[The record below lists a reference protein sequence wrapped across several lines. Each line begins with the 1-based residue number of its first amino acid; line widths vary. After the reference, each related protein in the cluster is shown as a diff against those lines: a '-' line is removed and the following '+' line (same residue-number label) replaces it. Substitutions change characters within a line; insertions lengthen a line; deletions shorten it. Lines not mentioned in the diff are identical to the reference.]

1 MGAKWKISSISKA
14 NFSKYREIFE
24 QLSNSKRAFRI
35 FEKIASLWISTSIKM
50 KITTNFYVQI

>member
-35 FEKIASLWISTSIKM
+35 FEKIASL
-50 KITTNFYVQI
+50 